1 MTLTAVSKKKT
12 YYRCPYPN
20 CNFKTTTISALT
32 RHVRSHE
39 NGVCPFCGEKYKRL
53 VSHLQEKAKA
63 GCEKHAA
70 LWYCLIRRVGS
81 KWELIQKYRDVAIDY
96 LTVKEEEE
104 AVQHETRSNEEVLY
118 RCPLPDCD
126 YTTSVLWSL
135 IQHVRTHHG
144 GDRCPACGK
153 ECKSLANHFRANA
166 KDIVHACLY
175 FLFTNSKGRRSSNT
189 IKEVQE
195 KVMEYLTVRAVKV
208 SVFHL

>member
-1 MTLTAVSKKKT
+1 MQAFAKAVSKEKT

-20 CNFKTTTISALT
+20 CNYKTTTIQTLV

-39 NGVCPFCGEKYKRL
+39 DGVCPFCNEKYKRL
-53 VSHLQEKAKA
+53 LSHLKEKAKT
-63 GCEKHAA
+63 GCKKHIA
-70 LWYCLIRRVGS
+70 LWYCLIRREGAS
-81 KWELIQKYRDVAIDY
+81 KLIQKYRDTAIEY
-96 LTVKEEEE
+96 LTVKEGDE
-104 AVQHETRSNEEVLY
+104 VETQSDNEEEVLY

-195 KVMEYLTVRAVKV
+195 KVMEYLTVRAVKA
-208 SVFHL
+208 